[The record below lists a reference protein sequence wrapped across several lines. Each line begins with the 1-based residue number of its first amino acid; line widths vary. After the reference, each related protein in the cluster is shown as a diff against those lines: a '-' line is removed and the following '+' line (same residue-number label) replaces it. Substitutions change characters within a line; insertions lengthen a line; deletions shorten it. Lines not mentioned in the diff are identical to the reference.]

1 MSIHKIRG
9 GDVMSSSS
17 TTGGTWKTVLIGD
30 AAVGKTSI
38 RRKYLGEGFITSH
51 IATLGVDF
59 AQKHVH
65 HGGTTHRLIIW
76 DLSGQASFE
85 SVRRHYYHGCG
96 SIILVYSIDS
106 RESFDN
112 ASKWLVEAFKYMGEL
127 PPTVIIGNKIDLR
140 PNVPQDNIVTT
151 QEGLKF
157 TEYFKEKL
165 NVSALFLE
173 TSAKTGEN
181 IQEAFG
187 KLLDIMIEEEA
198 SI

>member
-1 MSIHKIRG
+1 MIHAIWG
-9 GDVMSSSS
+9 FCVLSSSS
-17 TTGGTWKTVLIGD
+17 ATGGTWKVVLIGD

-38 RRKYLGEGFITSH
+38 RRKYLGKGFITSH

-59 AQKHVH
+59 AQTHVH
-65 HGGTTHRLIIW
+65 HLGKTHRLIIW

-85 SVRRHYYHGCG
+85 TVRRHYYQGCS
-96 SIILVYSIDS
+96 SIILVYSISD
-106 RESFDN
+106 RNSFDN

-127 PPTVIIGNKIDLR
+127 PPTIVIGNKIDLR
-140 PNVPQDNIVTT
+140 LTYPKEDLVST

-165 NVSALFLE
+165 NVAAIFLE

-181 IQEAFG
+181 IQNAFG
-187 KLLDIMIEEEA
+187 KLMDIMIKEG
-198 SI
+198 IKG

>member
-1 MSIHKIRG
+1 MGLTSKG
-9 GDVMSSSS
+9 
-17 TTGGTWKTVLIGD
+17 GGTWKTVLIGD

-59 AQKHVH
+59 AQKYVH
-65 HGGTTHRLIIW
+65 YAGETHRLIIW

-96 SIILVYSIDS
+96 SIILVYSISD

-112 ASKWLVEAFKYMGEL
+112 ASKWLVEAYKYIGEL
-127 PPTVIIGNKIDLR
+127 PPTVIIANKLDLR
-140 PNVPQDNIVTT
+140 SEHSEGNFVSTR
-151 QEGLKF
+151 EGLEF
-157 TEYFKEKL
+157 TEYFKDKL
-165 NVSALFLE
+165 NVTAIFLE
-173 TSAKTGEN
+173 TSAKTGVN

-187 KLLDIMIEEEA
+187 RLLDVMIQA
-198 SI
+198 KNIS